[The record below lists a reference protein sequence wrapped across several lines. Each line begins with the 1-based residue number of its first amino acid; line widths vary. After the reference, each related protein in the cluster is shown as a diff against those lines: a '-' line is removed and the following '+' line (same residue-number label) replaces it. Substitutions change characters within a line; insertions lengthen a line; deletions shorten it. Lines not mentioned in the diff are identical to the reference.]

1 MSAADLSKGVT
12 LRLRIAKYAPRYFA
26 YIIAILLSG
35 LFIVPFLWMILGS
48 FKPDWDIMSI
58 PPRLLPQAWTIANYP
73 ALFSRL
79 PIIKLY
85 LNSIFVTG
93 CIVFIQVATSA
104 ILGFVLSKYVFPGR
118 DIFFVFVLSTMM
130 VPFFVL
136 MVPLFRLVV
145 QLGWADS
152 YKGLIFTSILNSFG
166 IFLLRQFSNSIPDEL
181 LDAARIDG
189 ANEPYI
195 FTKIALPLLSPAL
208 SALAIFVF
216 IGQWSSYLWPLI
228 VITKSDLRTLP
239 LGLALLNFTAQGNMA
254 VKVAG
259 ASAYGVL
266 LAGNVL
272 AVVPVLI
279 AFFILQRR
287 ITEGITLTG
296 MGGH

>member
-1 MSAADLSKGVT
+1 MSEANLSKGTT
-12 LRLRIAKYAPRYFA
+12 LRLRIAKYTPRYIA
-26 YIIAILLSG
+26 YLIAIILSG
-35 LFIVPFLWMILGS
+35 IFIIPFIWMIFGS

-58 PPRLLPQAWTIANYP
+58 PPRLFPQAWTIANYP

-79 PIIKLY
+79 PMIRLY
-85 LNSIFVTG
+85 LNSIFVTAS
-93 CIVFIQVATSA
+93 IVLIQVTTSA

-189 ANEPYI
+189 ASEPYI

-254 VKVAG
+254 VKTVG

-279 AFFILQRR
+279 VFFILQRR